1 MILLMMQSVI
11 VMLVMDGN
19 YASDND
25 NDDDDHDD
33 HDDHDNGDDDD
44 DNDNNDNN
52 DVMIEYSF
60 LSYYQ

>member
-33 HDDHDNGDDDD
+33 DDHDDDDHD
-44 DNDNNDNN
+44 DDECANRKIT
-52 DVMIEYSF
+52 MSHRHEISP
-60 LSYYQ
+60 SH